1 MNSKMKNQLLANK
14 TAVVFGAGGNL
25 GSQVARA
32 FIEQGAKV
40 FISDINKDLM
50 SEIYGAE
57 GTHEVDALNESE
69 VNDYLDAITAN
80 GTHIDVMINLSGSN
94 PEEYNHGKPAM
105 EVSLE
110 QLLIPMKT
118 ATGTQFITAKA
129 GFKHMYSN
137 NSGVIIFIT
146 STLSKI
152 SPPWTTALTVS
163 HAGTEALVR
172 TLANEWGSG
181 GVRVIGIR
189 SEAMTE
195 SPTINYTFE
204 AMGANIGLSKEE
216 MQISVEEKVPLRRLT
231 SGMETADVAVLAAS
245 DLAGFMTGAILNH
258 SGGHVLD

>member
-1 MNSKMKNQLLANK
+1 MNDKMKNQLLADK

-25 GSQVARA
+25 GKQVTKA
-32 FIEQGAKV
+32 FIAQGARV
-40 FISDINKDLM
+40 FISDIDKDLL
-50 SEIYGAE
+50 SGIEGAV
-57 GTHEVDALNESE
+57 GVHKVDALNQAE
-69 VNDYLDAITAN
+69 VNDYLDSIIAD
-80 GTHIDVMINLSGSN
+80 GEHIDVLINLSGSD
-94 PEEYNHGKPAM
+94 PEEYNHGKPAT
-105 EVSLE
+105 EVTLE

-118 ATGTQFITAKA
+118 ATGTQFVTAKA
-129 GFKHMYSN
+129 GFKHMYVN
-137 NSGVIIFIT
+137 NGGVIIFIT

-172 TLANEWGSG
+172 TLANEWGPG

-195 SPTINYTFE
+195 SPTINYTFA
-204 AMGANIGLSKEE
+204 AMGANIGLSREE
-216 MQISVEEKVPLRRLT
+216 MQSSVEEKVPLRRLT
-231 SGMETADVAVLAAS
+231 CGEETAEVAVLAAS